1 MDLDLTQVLILTE
14 ILTSPSDL
22 AILSLLTLSAF
33 SFKHFIH
40 PMSAWTIDSALLT
53 IVTIP
58 CSLLCS
64 PSCDPEN
71 GLESHTG
78 LALD

>member
-1 MDLDLTQVLILTE
+1 MDSDLTQVSLLTA

-22 AILSLLTLSAF
+22 ALLGLLTLSAF

-40 PMSAWTIDSALLT
+40 PMSAWTIDPALLT

-64 PSCDPEN
+64 PLCDPKN
-71 GLESHTG
+71 GLESHAG